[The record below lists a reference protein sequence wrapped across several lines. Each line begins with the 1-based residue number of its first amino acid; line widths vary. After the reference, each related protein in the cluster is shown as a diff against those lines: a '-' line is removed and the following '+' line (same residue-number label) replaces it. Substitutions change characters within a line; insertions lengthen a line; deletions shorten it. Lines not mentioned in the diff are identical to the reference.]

1 MPVITY
7 YCPDCREKVEMFTAQ
22 QASDAYETYDPTYC
36 PKCQQL
42 HSVNPATGQVVG
54 EDELGDPW

>member
-1 MPVITY
+1 
-7 YCPDCREKVEMFTAQ
+7 MFTGQ
-22 QASDAYETYDPTYC
+22 QASDGYETYDPTYC